1 MTKRESDSVQLAKQI
16 LDGQR
21 ALRAQ
26 DALTLCSELKAE
38 KQFGYAR
45 EILALVRQ
53 QPIDD
58 AVLRRKLRQQHALCT
73 YKDPELV
80 TESAL
85 DDAIA
90 ILTSEDEDLRTTHD
104 QETLGIAG
112 AIYKRKWEIDGNK
125 EQLERSLAY
134 YGRGRA
140 LGIERDDG
148 YTAINTAYVLDL
160 LASLDEAL
168 AAETGAEAPR
178 APEHRRRAS
187 EIREE
192 LVATLAPRF
201 EGPGGSAHEKN
212 WWLLV
217 TLAEA
222 CFGLGRY
229 EEAREWLRRA
239 RAVEGVPDWELE
251 ATARQLGS
259 LSRIRDGM
267 AMSAEEFNA
276 SEAASVIR
284 EFLGERTAGA
294 LTAFVGKVGLALSG
308 GGFRASL
315 FHIGVLAKLAE
326 FDVLRHVEV
335 LSCVSGGSI
344 IGAHYYLEL
353 RKRLK
358 AQPDAT
364 LTRQVYLE
372 IVEQV
377 EKDFVRGVQTDI
389 RNSVFKD
396 PRALA
401 RMLVVPRFNRTTRIG
416 ELFEEKLYAEVKD
429 GEESDQRLLTNLV
442 IVPPDEPPSF
452 HPKRDNWRR
461 AAKVPILILN
471 ATALNT
477 GHNWQFTANW
487 MGEPTASIEDRIDG
501 NYRLRRLYN
510 WDAPAPHD
518 RVRLGIAVAASACVP
533 GLFGPITLSGL
544 YAGKTV
550 RLVDGGVHDNQ
561 GVFSLLEQDC
571 TTTLVSDASGQMEP
585 QDKPSRLSAQVPLR
599 SNSILMA
606 TVRAAHYRGLETR
619 RRASPLRELM
629 YVHLKK
635 GLPVEPVDWIRRGAP
650 ALASHP
656 ATGRDTPPETTSY
669 GIPIEVQRRLAAIRT
684 DLDSFSTD
692 EAHAL
697 MLSGYLMTEKEFPA
711 AIRRLPA
718 VSAPRHDWDFLAL
731 EKDLNPTTRSPE
743 RYRQLLDELDIGR
756 HRFLRGARK
765 TLRALSRSLRQ

>member
-1 MTKRESDSVQLAKQI
+1 MAKRV
-16 LDGQR
+16 LDGPHELSPQG
-21 ALRAQ
+21 AL
-26 DALTLCSELKAE
+26 ALCTALKAE

-45 EILALVRQ
+45 ELLAIVRR

-58 AVLRRKLRQQHALCT
+58 AKLRRKLRQQHALCT

-90 ILTSEDEDLRTTHD
+90 ILTSGDEDLRTTHD

-134 YGRGRA
+134 YGRGHA
-140 LGIERDDG
+140 QGIEQDDG
-148 YTAINTAYVLDL
+148 YTAVNTAYVLDL

-168 AAETGAEAPR
+168 ARETGAEAPR
-178 APEHRRRAS
+178 AAERRRRAS

-192 LVATLAPRF
+192 LVSTLAARF
-201 EGPGGSAHEKN
+201 EGPGRSVPEKN

-222 CFGLGRY
+222 CFGLGRHDD
-229 EEAREWLRRA
+229 AREWLRRA

-251 ATARQLGS
+251 STARQLGS
-259 LSRIRDGM
+259 LSRIRDGI
-267 AMSAEEFNA
+267 AMSAEEFKA
-276 SEAASVIR
+276 SEAARVIR
-284 EFLGERTAGA
+284 EFLGERAAGA

-353 RKRLK
+353 RKRLN
-358 AQPDAT
+358 AQPDET
-364 LTRQVYLE
+364 LTREVYLD
-372 IVEQV
+372 IVAQV
-377 EKDFVRGVQTDI
+377 EKDFVHGVQTDI

-401 RMLVVPRFNRTTRIG
+401 KILVVPRYNRTTRIG
-416 ELFEEKLYAEVKD
+416 ELFEEQIYAEVKD
-429 GEESDQRLLTNLV
+429 GEEKDDRLLTNLV
-442 IVPPDEPPSF
+442 ISPPDEAPDF

-471 ATALNT
+471 ATTLNT
-477 GHNWQFTANW
+477 GHNWQFTVNW
-487 MGEPTASIEDRIDG
+487 MGEPTASIEERIDG

-510 WDAPAPHD
+510 WEAPSPHD

-533 GLFGPITLSGL
+533 GLFGPITLRGL
-544 YAGKTV
+544 YAGKAV

-571 TTTLVSDASGQMEP
+571 TTTLVSDASGQMEA
-585 QDKPSRLSAQVPLR
+585 QDTPSRLSAQVPLR

-619 RRASPLRELM
+619 RRASPLRELL

-635 GLPVEPVDWIRRGAP
+635 DLPVEPVDWIRRDAP
-650 ALASHP
+650 AMASP
-656 ATGRDTPPETTSY
+656 ADAGRSTPPEMASY

-711 AIRRLPA
+711 AIIRVPTA
-718 VSAPRHDWDFLAL
+718 SAPRHDWDFLAL
-731 EKDLNPTTRSPE
+731 EKDLNPATRSPE
-743 RYRQLLDELDIGR
+743 RYRQLLEELGVGR

-765 TLRALSRSLRQ
+765 AVRALSRRIGW